1 MYLHPQA
8 LQRVFG
14 PLGPLRHSG
23 ESNVPQ
29 SVQTYSS
36 ATLSF
41 FFFSELVLL
50 SRSGSIAIPASPLIS
65 AGLMAPV
72 LMPSDRSPVRNPVN
86 ISICSVGVAPSY
98 LAILSLM
105 LSGRE
110 AAKASLRFCL
120 VRAVLEMPGFGGGGI
135 PSYIE
140 PPFSVSVF
148 VSASWSD
155 RVTVLGPSLLDSI
168 WSCCSNSSRSSHLS

>member
-29 SVQTYSS
+29 SVRTYSS

-50 SRSGSIAIPASPLIS
+50 SRSGSIAIPASPVIS
-65 AGLMAPV
+65 AGRMAPV
-72 LMPSDRSPVRNPVN
+72 LMPSDRSPFRHPVN
-86 ISICSVGVAPSY
+86 VSICSVGVAPSS

-110 AAKASLRFCL
+110 AARASVRFCRG
-120 VRAVLEMPGFGGGGI
+120 RAILEMLGLGGGG
-135 PSYIE
+135 
-140 PPFSVSVF
+140 
-148 VSASWSD
+148 
-155 RVTVLGPSLLDSI
+155 
-168 WSCCSNSSRSSHLS
+168 

>member
-1 MYLHPQA
+1 MYLRPHA

-14 PLGPLRHSG
+14 PFGPLRHSG

-41 FFFSELVLL
+41 FFLSELALL
-50 SRSGSIAIPASPLIS
+50 SRSGSIAMPASPFIS

-86 ISICSVGVAPSY
+86 ISICSIGVAPSY

-105 LSGRE
+105 LSGRD
-110 AAKASLRFCL
+110 AARASLRFCR
-120 VRAVLEMPGFGGGGI
+120 VRAVLEMLGLGGGGI
-135 PSYIE
+135 PSYMD
-140 PPFSVSVF
+140 PP
-148 VSASWSD
+148 
-155 RVTVLGPSLLDSI
+155 
-168 WSCCSNSSRSSHLS
+168 